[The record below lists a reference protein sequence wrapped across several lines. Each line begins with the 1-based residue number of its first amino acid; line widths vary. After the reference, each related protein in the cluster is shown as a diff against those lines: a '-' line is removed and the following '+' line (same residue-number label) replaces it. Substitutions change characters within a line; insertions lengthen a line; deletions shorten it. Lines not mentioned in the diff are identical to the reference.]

1 MVWKTFVMNQLA
13 LSVLFNILTTEHKS
27 TMILLKNTQK
37 LTLIKELMIHLTLSM
52 LKTFQL
58 SLQWNHT
65 VFMSTLRKKID
76 MFAIYISSRV
86 KTILK
91 MKHGWETQ
99 KLIALF
105 LDRKFANCA
114 VQSSFG
120 RLMTG
125 KYYNLNT
132 FSDMIPCMRRK

>member
-1 MVWKTFVMNQLA
+1 MILVNLLESPFLLGEISCLRMVWKTFVMNQLA

-37 LTLIKELMIHLTLSM
+37 LTLIKELRIHLTLSM
-52 LKTFQL
+52 LKTFQI

-65 VFMSTLRKKID
+65 VCMSTLRKKID

-91 MKHGWETQ
+91 MKHEWETQ

-105 LDRKFANCA
+105 
-114 VQSSFG
+114 SS
-120 RLMTG
+120 RNVLKKTE
-125 KYYNLNT
+125 KLL
-132 FSDMIPCMRRK
+132 